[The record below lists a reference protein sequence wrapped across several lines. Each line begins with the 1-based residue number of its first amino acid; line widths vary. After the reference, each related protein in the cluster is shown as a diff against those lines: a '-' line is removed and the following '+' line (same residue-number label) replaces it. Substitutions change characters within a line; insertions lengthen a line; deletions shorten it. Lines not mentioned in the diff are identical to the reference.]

1 MRKRPIWALITILI
15 IAIVAAVIA
24 LPISHPEWMTNIA
37 FWQPASTRDLDT
49 KLGLDLRGGVQ
60 VLLAADVVAGE
71 EVSRDAMEGAKR
83 VIESRVNGLGVSEA
97 LIQLQGTNRIVVE
110 LPGIANT
117 DQAVETIQGTGL
129 LEFVDTG
136 NLSIPEGTVVRTT
149 FGATNTVTS
158 TVPLTET
165 VYNTV
170 LTGRDLQTAQVVFDP
185 QTNAPMISFTL
196 TEEGGAK
203 FAEHTRNNVGRF
215 LSITM
220 DKTIISSPRINSA
233 ITGGQGEI
241 TGQFT
246 LDEAKNLAIQM
257 QYGALPVA
265 LKVAESRAVG
275 PTLGQDSIRQSLI
288 AGIIGM
294 LVVIIYMLLYYRL
307 PGVVADVALL
317 IYTAIVLALF
327 KLIPV
332 TLTLPG
338 IAGFVLSIGMAVDAN
353 VLIFERTK
361 EELRHGKPLHA
372 AVDAGFS
379 RAWYSIRD
387 SNVST
392 LITCAIL
399 FWFGSTFGATIVKG
413 FALTLA
419 IGVLVSLFTAIV
431 VTRTFLHFVMDT
443 KLAQN
448 HWWFGV

>member
-1 MRKRPIWALITILI
+1 MRKRPILAFITILI

-24 LPISHPEWMTNIA
+24 LPVNHPAWMTNLV
-37 FWQPASTRDLDT
+37 FWQPASTRDLNA

-60 VLLAADVVAGE
+60 VLLAADATAGE
-71 EVSRDAMEGAKR
+71 EVTRDAMEGAKR

-97 LIQLQGTNRIVVE
+97 LIQLQGNNRIVVE

-136 NLSIPEGTVVRTT
+136 STSLPVGTIVNTT
-149 FGATNTVTS
+149 FGSTGTVTG
-158 TVPLTET
+158 TQPVTGT

-170 LTGRDLQTAQVVFDP
+170 LTGKDLQSAQVAFD
-185 QTNAPMISFTL
+185 QRTNAPLITFKL
-196 TEEGGAK
+196 TDDGAAK
-203 FAEHTRNNVGRF
+203 FAEHTRNNVGKF

-220 DKTIISSPRINSA
+220 DKAIISSPRINSA

-275 PTLGQDSIRQSLI
+275 PTLGQDSIRESLI
-288 AGIIGM
+288 AGLIGM
-294 LVVIIYMLLYYRL
+294 FVVIIYMLLYYRL
-307 PGVVADVALL
+307 PGVVADIALL

-338 IAGFVLSIGMAVDAN
+338 IAGFILSVGMAVDAN

-361 EELRHGKPLHA
+361 EELRHGRPLHS

-379 RAWYSIRD
+379 RAWNSIRD
-387 SNVST
+387 SNIST
-392 LITCAIL
+392 LITCVIL

>member
-1 MRKRPIWALITILI
+1 MRNRPIWSLILILI
-15 IAIVAAVIA
+15 IAIVAAAIA
-24 LPISHPEWMTNIA
+24 LPISHPEWMANLV
-37 FWQPASTRDLDT
+37 FWQPETTRDLNA

-60 VLLAADVVAGE
+60 VLLAADAAPGE
-71 EVSRDAMEGAKR
+71 EVSREAMEGAKR
-83 VIESRVNGLGVSEA
+83 VIENRVNGLGVSEA

-136 NLSIPEGTVVRTT
+136 DSFLPEGTVVQTT
-149 FGATNTVTS
+149 GGGSAT
-158 TVPLTET
+158 LTAT
-165 VYNTV
+165 QPITAAVYNTV

-185 QTNAPMISFTL
+185 QTNAPLISFTL
-196 TEEGGAK
+196 TDEGAEK
-203 FAEHTRNNVGRF
+203 FAEHTRNNVGKF

-288 AGIIGM
+288 AGVIGM
-294 LVVIIYMLLYYRL
+294 LVVIVYMLLYYRL
-307 PGVVADVALL
+307 PGAVADVALL

-338 IAGFVLSIGMAVDAN
+338 IAGFILSVGMAVDAN

-361 EELRHGKPLHA
+361 EELRHGRPLHS

-379 RAWYSIRD
+379 RAWNSIRD

-392 LITCAIL
+392 LITCVIL

-413 FALTLA
+413 FAVTLA

-443 KLAQN
+443 KLAKN
-448 HWWFGV
+448 PWWFGV